1 MHTEEGKL
9 YRFVAVDRTSKFA
22 YAELLEKYG
31 KIEAAE
37 FLKRLVQVVPYKI
50 HTLLTDHGAQFTN
63 RGDQK

>member
-1 MHTEEGKL
+1 
-9 YRFVAVDRTSKFA
+9 

-50 HTLLTDHGAQFTN
+50 HTLLTDNGIPFTN
-63 RGDQK
+63 RRDQQWALTPIFSDLPARRH